1 MKGIFQRNLFGLGLL
16 LLLLTCWAGQVFA
29 FGGNDMFYPRGLN
42 YNPEPSFWDNRI
54 VQHVIAGILGAILGA
69 FFSQKFKKYRRWIFI
84 LLVVLGAIA
93 GVIANAFIG
102 NAIFFIL
109 GFVIAFK
116 LLKDAIK
123 SATSRKPKAT
133 TFGSAEWATLH
144 HLQEH
149 NLVGEEGY
157 SLGLFEERGNRL
169 PIHYKGDRHLLTV
182 APTRSG
188 KGVSSIIPNL
198 LTYRG
203 SAIVV
208 DPKGENAM
216 ITATRRGKGN
226 KTIPGLGQ
234 TVHVIDPWGITGLP
248 SSRFNP
254 LGWLSANDVDVN
266 ENAMILADSIVTPR
280 PGGQDPFWDEE
291 AKALLMGILLWVA
304 LDKTEEGQRTLG
316 RVRDLLSLDRQS
328 FNDMLGCM
336 IASPN
341 HIVSGAAS
349 RTLTKE
355 EKLQS
360 GVIASLQSHT
370 HFLDSP
376 RMRESLSVSD
386 FSFEDLKTSN
396 MTIYLVLPADRLG
409 TFGRWL
415 RLMIQQAL
423 TINSRNIKIT
433 PEKPVLFLL
442 DEMSALGRLS
452 MVEQAY
458 SLMAGFGVQLWG
470 IVQDL
475 SQLERIYGTG
485 WQTFIGNSGVIQ
497 YFGSRDLKTA
507 EYFSKLCGVTT
518 IEKVSL
524 AKSIARSFGFSSGGG
539 NSSSSSNTTYTENA
553 TEDQVQRNLAFPD
566 ELMAL
571 RQNSQL
577 VFVENSNPIK
587 AEKNLWFANDNLKSL
602 GVNIRSTTPPQPPRP
617 EEPAPTKKIAQ
628 DPPPQKQPEPDEI
641 EKAVAEDSKPAPPQ
655 EAVKEKNQQ
664 IEKFRKS
671 PYSPHADS
679 GYKLE
684 KSNTYDLDLQFHVL
698 DKDYEVKKNAKERK
712 SQHTKR

>member
-1 MKGIFQRNLFGLGLL
+1 MKGIFQRKLFGIGLL
-16 LLLLTCWAGQVFA
+16 LLLLACWAGQVFA
-29 FGGNDMFYPRGLN
+29 FGGNNMFYPGGLN

-54 VQHVIAGILGAILGA
+54 VQHVIAGVLGAILGA

-84 LLVVLGAIA
+84 LLMILGAIA
-93 GVIANAFIG
+93 GVIANVFIG

-116 LLKDAIK
+116 LLKDAITA
-123 SATSRKPKAT
+123 ATRKPKAT

-149 NLVGEEGY
+149 GLVGEDGY
-157 SLGLFEERGNRL
+157 SLGFFEEKGTRH
-169 PIHYKGDRHLLTV
+169 PVHYKGDRHLLTV

-254 LGWLSANDVDVN
+254 LDWLSDNDVDVN

-304 LDKTEEGQRTLG
+304 LDKTEAGQRNLG

-328 FNDMLGCM
+328 FNDLLGCM

-349 RTLTKE
+349 RTLSKE

-376 RMRESLSVSD
+376 RMRESLSFSD
-386 FSFEDLKTSN
+386 FRFEDLKTAN
-396 MTIYLVLPADRLG
+396 MTIYLVLPADRLE

-423 TINSRNIKIT
+423 TINARNIKIK

-475 SQLERIYGTG
+475 SQLERIYGNG
-485 WQTFIGNSGVIQ
+485 WQTFIGNSGVLQ

-524 AKSIARSFGFSSGGG
+524 AKSIARSIGVSSAGTNTS
-539 NSSSSSNTTYTENA
+539 NSNSTTYTENA

-566 ELMAL
+566 ELMVL
-571 RQNSQL
+571 RHNDQL

-587 AEKNLWFANDNLKSL
+587 GEKNLWFANDKLKSL
-602 GVNIRSTTPPQPPRP
+602 GVNIRTTPPLQPPRSG
-617 EEPAPTKKIAQ
+617 EPTPTKKNTQ
-628 DPPPQKQPEPDEI
+628 GPLPPNKPTRI
-641 EKAVAEDSKPAPPQ
+641 EKVIPEVPTPQPRSAPPQ
-655 EAVKEKNQQ
+655 QTEKDKYLGKNITKNPSPPPKDDYKIEPLSLYDFDIQFQLADKDDEVKEDEKQQ
-664 IEKFRKS
+664 
-671 PYSPHADS
+671 
-679 GYKLE
+679 
-684 KSNTYDLDLQFHVL
+684 
-698 DKDYEVKKNAKERK
+698 K
-712 SQHTKR
+712 SQHTKK